1 MSDTQQRIVTA
12 ALELF
17 LTKGFE
23 GAATA
28 DICKKAHV
36 KKGSLY
42 HFFPSKH
49 QLLTAALNDYAR
61 PITSKFADIAQS
73 SESIE
78 SGVVELFA
86 IPLAAN
92 TEWKKKTGRVLGC
105 LVGNMA
111 SELGAKDDGVS
122 KALNLIFDQWHAALL
137 PLMQRHFLASEED
150 ACSATRLLVALHQGA
165 ILTAK
170 LRNDESIIADMGT
183 KAASLLS

>member
-1 MSDTQQRIVTA
+1 MSDTQQRIVVTA
-12 ALELF
+12 IELF
-17 LTKGFE
+17 LSEGFE

-78 SGVVELFA
+78 SGVVELCA

-92 TEWKKKTGRVLGC
+92 TEWKKKTDRVLGC

-111 SELGAKDDGVS
+111 SSIA
-122 KALNLIFDQWHAALL
+122 APHAAAFFGFGRRR
-137 PLMQRHFLASEED
+137 MQCD
-150 ACSATRLLVALHQGA
+150 AALGRATSRCDPDGK
-165 ILTAK
+165 TP
-170 LRNDESIIADMGT
+170 
-183 KAASLLS
+183 